1 MTRTPASDALKNTF
15 SGKRVLITGHT
26 GFKGGWLTYW
36 LARIG
41 AEITGYALAP
51 DTTPAMFDV
60 LRLADICEHHLG
72 DVRNR
77 EKVESTVASARPD
90 FVFHL
95 AAQPLVRR
103 SYLEPA
109 ETIETNVLGTAN
121 LLEAVRRAGRPC
133 VVVVVTSDKCYEN
146 REGNFAFRETDP
158 LGGSD
163 IYSMSKAAA
172 ELVAKSYRNSFFPV
186 DQIHRHGIRIATAR
200 AGNVIGGG
208 DWAADRI
215 VPDCIRSLG
224 RGEPIAVRNP
234 RAIRPWQHVLEPLSG
249 YLALARSLAGEHAAI
264 YCDAWNLGPVSFEA
278 RTVRDLVMEVIRA
291 WGNGQWNDVSDPG
304 APPEAS
310 TLRLSIDKAVSELQW
325 RPRWSFEESCRHTV
339 AWYRAHSERP
349 SSTGMRELTESQ
361 IGEYLAEN

>member
-1 MTRTPASDALKNTF
+1 MKGSRDSDVLRNAF

-36 LARIG
+36 LASIG
-41 AEITGYALAP
+41 AQVSGYAQAP
-51 DTTPAMFDV
+51 DTTPAIFDV

-72 DVRNR
+72 DIRDR
-77 EKVESTVASARPD
+77 EKVESIVASTRPD
-90 FVFHL
+90 FIFHM

-103 SYLEPA
+103 SYLEPL

-121 LLEAVRRAGRPC
+121 LLEAVRRTGQPC

-146 REGNFAFRETDP
+146 REGSFAFRETDP
-158 LGGSD
+158 LGGYD

-172 ELVAKSYRNSFFPV
+172 ELVVRSYRNSFFPV
-186 DQIHRHGIRIATAR
+186 ASIDRHGVRIATAR

-234 RAIRPWQHVLEPLSG
+234 LAIRPWQHVLEPLSG
-249 YLALARSLAGEHAAI
+249 YLALARALAGEHAER

-278 RTVRDLVMEVIRA
+278 RTVKDLVTEVINA
-291 WGNGQWNDVSDPG
+291 WGSGDWEDVSDSS
-304 APPEAS
+304 APHESS
-310 TLRLSIDKAVSELQW
+310 TLRLSIDKAVSELHW
-325 RPRWSFEESCRHTV
+325 KPRWSFEESCRRTV
-339 AWYRAHSERP
+339 SWYRAHSEGP
-349 SSTGMRELTESQ
+349 SSSGMRELTDSQ
-361 IGEYLAEN
+361 IGEYLTDN